1 VRLRE
6 SIDISIDQEGTE
18 VTTSLAVNA
27 RGHRSHTGEDAMVST
42 SDKKSGLGLSDGVV
56 SELAT
61 FWEVLPGHE
70 DELRGATE
78 RFASTLSAVDRD
90 KNLHTG
96 LRDQR
101 HVIFDN
107 GTRLMWATT
116 FENDWDPYFEDFVQI
131 GIEHFLDW
139 MEHTQQ
145 WSHVS
150 EWLEESGGRE
160 NFRLDNPDLEAQ
172 MKRSVGGLKAIV
184 QSVQSPAT
192 GYFNNLREFTMPE
205 IVKGQRV
212 NAAFQRVLD
221 NPAAEEALA
230 HPALKPLLDEAAD

>member
-1 VRLRE
+1 M
-6 SIDISIDQEGTE
+6 
-18 VTTSLAVNA
+18 TT
-27 RGHRSHTGEDAMVST
+27 TT
-42 SDKKSGLGLSDGVV
+42 TIDKKSGGGLSDGVV

-70 DELRGATE
+70 DELRAATE
-78 RFASTLSAVDRD
+78 RFAATLRAVDRD

-107 GTRLMWATT
+107 GTRMMWATT

-131 GIEHFLDW
+131 GIHHFLDW
-139 MEHTQQ
+139 MEHTTQYT
-145 WSHVS
+145 HVAK
-150 EWLEESGGRE
+150 WLQESGGADK
-160 NFRLDNPDLEAQ
+160 FRLDNPDIEAQ
-172 MKRSVGGLKAIV
+172 MKRSVPGLKAIV
-184 QSVQSPAT
+184 MSVQSPAT
-192 GYFNNLREFTMPE
+192 GYFNNLREYTMPE

-221 NPAAEEALA
+221 DPAAAEALT

>member
-1 VRLRE
+1 ME

-18 VTTSLAVNA
+18 VTTSLAINA
-27 RGHRSHTGEDAMVST
+27 RGHRSHTGEEAMSST
-42 SDKKSGLGLSDGVV
+42 SNKKSGLGLSDGVV

-70 DELRGATE
+70 DELRAATE

-107 GTRLMWATT
+107 GTRMMWATT
-116 FENDWDPYFEDFVQI
+116 FENDWDPYFDDFVQI
-131 GIEHFLDW
+131 GIHHFLDW
-139 MEHTQQ
+139 MEHTAQYT
-145 WSHVS
+145 HVT
-150 EWLEESGGRE
+150 EWLEESGGADK
-160 NFRLDNPDLEAQ
+160 FRLDNPDIEAQ
-172 MKRSVGGLKAIV
+172 IKRSVGGLKAIV
-184 QSVQSPAT
+184 RSVQSPAT
-192 GYFNNLREFTMPE
+192 GYFNNLREVTMPE

-221 NPAAEEALA
+221 DPAAAEALT

>member
-1 VRLRE
+1 M
-6 SIDISIDQEGTE
+6 TA
-18 VTTSLAVNA
+18 TT
-27 RGHRSHTGEDAMVST
+27 TT
-42 SDKKSGLGLSDGVV
+42 TTTTDKKSGGGLSDGVV

-61 FWEVLPGHE
+61 FWNVLPGHE
-70 DELRGATE
+70 DELRAATQ
-78 RFASTLSAVDRD
+78 RFAATLSSVPRD

-101 HVIFDN
+101 HVIFDG

-131 GIEHFLDW
+131 GIHHFLDW
-139 MEHTQQ
+139 MQHTAQYT
-145 WSHVS
+145 HVA
-150 EWLEESGGRE
+150 EWLQESGGAE
-160 NFRLDNPDLEAQ
+160 KFRLDNPDIEAQ

-184 QSVQSPAT
+184 RSVQSPAT

-221 NPAAEEALA
+221 DPAAEEALA

>member
-1 VRLRE
+1 M
-6 SIDISIDQEGTE
+6 S
-18 VTTSLAVNA
+18 
-27 RGHRSHTGEDAMVST
+27 ST
-42 SDKKSGLGLSDGVV
+42 SNKKSGLGLSDGVV

-70 DELRGATE
+70 DELRAATE

-131 GIEHFLDW
+131 GIHHFLDW
-139 MEHTQQ
+139 MQHTAQYT
-145 WSHVS
+145 HVT
-150 EWLEESGGRE
+150 EWLEESGGADK
-160 NFRLDNPDLEAQ
+160 FRLDNPDIEAQ
-172 MKRSVGGLKAIV
+172 MKRSVPGLKAIV
-184 QSVQSPAT
+184 SSVQSPAT
-192 GYFNNLREFTMPE
+192 GYFNNLREYTMPE

-212 NAAFQRVLD
+212 NAAFQQVLD
-221 NPAAEEALA
+221 DPAAAEALQ
-230 HPALKPLLDEAAD
+230 HPALKPLLDQAAD